1 MTGPADGD
9 IACRGPRSGDHLS
22 VAAWC
27 FPGVAKHVAGARRW
41 ARAVAGAW
49 GAPGAEVGLV
59 VSELVTNALRHTR
72 SGCPG
77 GTVTVA
83 IAGGW
88 DGVTVHVH
96 DLGAESGR
104 VPRPRPAAG
113 GGLADGGRG
122 LPIVMAVGAEWG
134 IILAVRCPVWGPGD
148 PAAEAGGC
156 CTWCY
161 LPSQPPGQAGEEG
174 AVLWTS

>member
-1 MTGPADGD
+1 M
-9 IACRGPRSGDHLS
+9 
-22 VAAWC
+22 
-27 FPGVAKHVAGARRW
+27 AKHVAGARVW

-49 GAPGAEVGLV
+49 GAPGIEVGLV

-72 SGCPG
+72 SGRPG

-96 DLGAESGR
+96 DLGAAGGR
-104 VPRPRPAAG
+104 VPQPCPAAG

-122 LPIVMAVGAEWG
+122 LPIVMAIGAEWG
-134 IILAVRCPVWGPGD
+134 TIPAARCPVWGPGD

-161 LPSQPPGQAGEEG
+161 LSSQPPEQAGEEG
-174 AVLWTS
+174 AVPWRS